1 MSLSK
6 ARQLAQDLGTVG
18 ISSGGT
24 SVATT
29 IANINF
35 VGAGNTFA
43 VNGTTVDVSI
53 EGGGGT
59 KAGEAINYPSGTKS
73 PFILNTAVISESITL
88 NDANTVTGIAN
99 IVTGES
105 MITVDDNVTITVE
118 EGKKVIP
125 DLFNVFDT
133 PERFRN

>member
-24 SVATT
+24 NIASTV
-29 IANINF
+29 ANINF

-73 PFILNTAVISESITL
+73 PFILNTVVISESITL
-88 NDANTVTGIAN
+88 GNSNSGTGAAN

-105 MITVDDNVTITVE
+105 MITVDDSVTITIE

>member
-6 ARQLAQDLGTVG
+6 ARQLAKDLGTVG

-24 SVATT
+24 NIASTV
-29 IANINF
+29 ANINF

-59 KAGEAINYPSGTKS
+59 KAGEAINYPSGTNS
-73 PFILNTAVISESITL
+73 PFILNSTTITESITL
-88 NDANTVTGIAN
+88 DNTNSGTGVAN

-105 MITVDDNVTITVE
+105 MLTVDDSVTITVE

-133 PERFRN
+133 PTRFEN

>member
-6 ARQLAQDLGTVG
+6 ARQLAKDLGTVG

-24 SVATT
+24 NIASTV
-29 IANINF
+29 ANINF

-88 NDANTVTGIAN
+88 NDANTVNGIAN
-99 IVTGES
+99 VVTGES
-105 MITVDDNVTITVE
+105 MLTVDDNVTITVE

-133 PERFRN
+133 PTRFEN

>member
-6 ARQLAQDLGTVG
+6 ARQLAKDLGTVG

-24 SVATT
+24 NIASTV
-29 IANINF
+29 ANINF

-88 NDANTVTGIAN
+88 NDANTVNGVAN
-99 IVTGES
+99 VVTGES
-105 MITVDDNVTITVE
+105 MLTVDDNVTITVE

-133 PERFRN
+133 PTRFEN

>member
-24 SVATT
+24 NIASTV
-29 IANINF
+29 ANINF

-73 PFILNTAVISESITL
+73 PFILNTVVISESITL
-88 NDANTVTGIAN
+88 GNSNSGTGAAN

-105 MITVDDNVTITVE
+105 MITVDDSVTITVE
-118 EGKKVIP
+118 DGKKVIP

>member
-6 ARQLAQDLGTVG
+6 ARQLAKDLGTVG

-24 SVATT
+24 NIASTV
-29 IANINF
+29 ANINF

-88 NDANTVTGIAN
+88 NDANTVNGIAN
-99 IVTGES
+99 VVTGES
-105 MITVDDNVTITVE
+105 MLTVDDNVTITVE

>member
-18 ISSGGT
+18 ISSSGTSIHT
-24 SVATT
+24 SVATL
-29 IANINF
+29 NF

-43 VNGTTVDVSI
+43 VHNDQVDITI

-59 KAGEAINYPSGTKS
+59 KAGEAIDYPSGTKS
-73 PFILNTAVISESITL
+73 PFILNTVVISESITL
-88 NDANTVTGIAN
+88 GNSNSGTGVAN

-105 MITVDDNVTITVE
+105 MITVDDSVTITVE
-118 EGKKVIP
+118 DGKTVVP
-125 DLFNVFDT
+125 DLFDVFS
-133 PERFRN
+133 

>member
-6 ARQLAQDLGTVG
+6 ARQLAKDLGTVG
-18 ISSGGT
+18 ISSGGVSIAST
-24 SVATT
+24 V
-29 IANINF
+29 ANINF

-73 PFILNTAVISESITL
+73 PFILNSTHITESITL
-88 NDANTVTGIAN
+88 NDANTDTGVAN

-105 MITVDDNVTITVE
+105 MLTVDDSVTITVE
-118 EGKKVIP
+118 DGKTVIP
-125 DLFNVFDT
+125 DLFNVID
-133 PERFRN
+133 

>member
-24 SVATT
+24 NIASTV
-29 IANINF
+29 ANINF

-88 NDANTVTGIAN
+88 NDANTVNGIAN

-105 MITVDDNVTITVE
+105 MLTVDDNVTITVE

-133 PERFRN
+133 PTRFEN

>member
-18 ISSGGT
+18 ISSGVT
-24 SVATT
+24 NIASTV
-29 IANINF
+29 ANINF

-59 KAGEAINYPSGTKS
+59 KAGEAIDYPSGTKS

-88 NDANTVTGIAN
+88 GNSNSGTGAAN

>member
-6 ARQLAQDLGTVG
+6 ARQLAKDLGTVG

-24 SVATT
+24 NIASTV
-29 IANINF
+29 ANINF

-88 NDANTVTGIAN
+88 NDANTVDGIAN
-99 IVTGES
+99 VVTGES
-105 MITVDDNVTITVE
+105 MLTVDDNVTITVE

-133 PERFRN
+133 PTRFEN

>member
-6 ARQLAQDLGTVG
+6 ARQLAKDLGTVG
-18 ISSGGT
+18 ISSGGVNIA
-24 SVATT
+24 ST

-73 PFILNTAVISESITL
+73 PFILNTTVISESITL
-88 NDANTVTGIAN
+88 DNSNSGTGVAN

-105 MITVDDNVTITVE
+105 MLTVDDSVTVTVE
-118 EGKKVIP
+118 EGKTVVP
-125 DLFNVFDT
+125 DLFNVFESS
-133 PERFRN
+133 PS

>member
-1 MSLSK
+1 MSVSK

-24 SVATT
+24 NIASTV
-29 IANINF
+29 ANINF

-88 NDANTVTGIAN
+88 NDANTVNGIAN

-105 MITVDDNVTITVE
+105 MLTVDDNVTITVE

-133 PERFRN
+133 PTRFEN

>member
-24 SVATT
+24 NIASTV
-29 IANINF
+29 ANINF

-59 KAGEAINYPSGTKS
+59 KAGEAIDYPSGTKS
-73 PFILNTAVISESITL
+73 PFILNTVVISESITL
-88 NDANTVTGIAN
+88 GNSNSGTGAAN
-99 IVTGES
+99 IITAES
-105 MITVDDNVTITVE
+105 MLTVDDSVTITIE

>member
-24 SVATT
+24 NIASTV
-29 IANINF
+29 ANINF

-73 PFILNTAVISESITL
+73 PFILNSTHVTESITL
-88 NDANTVTGIAN
+88 DNTNADTVPANV
-99 IVTGES
+99 VTGES
-105 MITVDDNVTITVE
+105 TVTVDDSVIITVE
-118 EGKKVIP
+118 EGKTVIP
-125 DLFNVFDT
+125 DLFNVG
-133 PERFRN
+133 

>member
-6 ARQLAQDLGTVG
+6 ARQLAKDLGTVG
-18 ISSGGT
+18 ISSGGVNIA
-24 SVATT
+24 ST

-73 PFILNTAVISESITL
+73 PFILNSTHITESITL
-88 NDANTVTGIAN
+88 NDSNTDTGLAN

-105 MITVDDNVTITVE
+105 MLTVDDNVTITVE

-133 PERFRN
+133 PGRFEN

>member
-6 ARQLAQDLGTVG
+6 ARQLAKDLGTVG
-18 ISSGGT
+18 ISSGGV
-24 SVATT
+24 SIAST

-53 EGGGGT
+53 EGGGGS
-59 KAGEAINYPSGTKS
+59 KAGEAIDYPSGTKS
-73 PFILNTAVISESITL
+73 PFILNTVVISESITL
-88 NDANTVTGIAN
+88 GNSNSGTGAAN

-105 MITVDDNVTITVE
+105 MITVDDNVIITVE
-118 EGKKVIP
+118 DGKKVIP

>member
-6 ARQLAQDLGTVG
+6 ARQLAKDLGTVG

-29 IANINF
+29 VANINF

-88 NDANTVTGIAN
+88 NDANTVNGIAN